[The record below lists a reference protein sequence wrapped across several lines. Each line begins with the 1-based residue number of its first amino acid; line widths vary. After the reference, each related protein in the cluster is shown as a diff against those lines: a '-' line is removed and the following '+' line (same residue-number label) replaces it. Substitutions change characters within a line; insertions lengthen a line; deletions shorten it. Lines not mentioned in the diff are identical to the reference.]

1 MDTAFIKDI
10 LLALKAELIRF
21 RFWCVLLFI
30 AMSGLVLL
38 VGVMWPKNYA
48 TSALLFADETN
59 ILEPLLRGRAE
70 VTTIDRSVQAREII
84 YTRGIMETVARERGF
99 ITKDTPPEQQD
110 RTIRAIR
117 GGLDVRS
124 EQNNYFRISFVSGDP
139 DNSFETLNTIINV
152 FIENSANRKRQES
165 LNAFNFI
172 DAQVQTYKRQLE
184 LAEEKLKEFNSQNVD
199 GTEASVAG
207 RIAELRNE
215 IEALKITT
223 EETEARIN
231 TIRQQLGNESQ
242 YQQTKGEIDELR
254 QRRQTMQAQL
264 EQLLL
269 VYQEG
274 YPDVISL
281 RAQIADLDNAIF
293 AMQQSGGD
301 VYTGGRNEQVENPLY
316 EELRRQLSVADVDLR
331 GQKRRMQSLVHLL
344 EQEHERA
351 QRVAA
356 NQAQLS
362 ELTRDY
368 NVTRDVYE
376 EMLQRKESARLS
388 MTLDIEGQGIS
399 YRIQEPATFPL
410 TPSGLRF
417 IHFAIIG
424 PILGLLAPI
433 GLLIL
438 YVMVDPHFRSAR
450 SLQQQ
455 LPPGVELIGVIPHY
469 HTPLGERLLR
479 KDVILLLIFCI
490 LAMAAYGSF
499 ASYWHIT
506 RS

>member
-1 MDTAFIKDI
+1 MDTAYIKDL

-30 AMSGLVLL
+30 GVSGLVLFI
-38 VGVMWPKNYA
+38 GIMWPKNYE
-48 TSALLFADETN
+48 TSALLFADQTN

-70 VTTIDRSVQAREII
+70 VTSIDQSAQAREVI
-84 YTRGIMETVARERGF
+84 YTRGIMEAVARERGLVDKN
-99 ITKDTPPEQQD
+99 TSPEMQD
-110 RTIRAIR
+110 RIIR
-117 GGLDVRS
+117 GIRSGVDVRS
-124 EQNNYFRISFVSGDP
+124 EQNNYFRISFTANDP
-139 DNSFETLNTIINV
+139 DFSFETLNTVINV
-152 FIENSANRKRQES
+152 FIENSASKKRKES

-172 DAQVQTYKRQLE
+172 DTQVQTYKRQLE
-184 LAEEKLKEFNSQNVD
+184 LAEEKLKEFNAQNVD
-199 GTEASVAG
+199 GTEATVAV
-207 RIAELRNE
+207 RISQLRSE
-215 IEALKITT
+215 IESLKITI

-231 TIRQQLGNESQ
+231 TIQKQLGNESQ
-242 YQQTKGEIDELR
+242 YQQTKGQVDEMR
-254 QRRQTMQAQL
+254 QRREALVGQL

-269 VYQEG
+269 SYQEG
-274 YPDVISL
+274 YPDIISL
-281 RAQIADLDNAIF
+281 RAQIAELDASISQLQ
-293 AMQQSGGD
+293 ASGGE
-301 VYTGGRNEQVENPLY
+301 VYAGTRDRVENPLY
-316 EELRRQLSVADVDLR
+316 EDLRRQLSSADVDLR
-331 GQKRRMQSLVHLL
+331 GQKRRMESLVHLL

-388 MTLDIEGQGIS
+388 MTLDIEGQGVS

-410 TPSGLRF
+410 KPTGLRF

-424 PILGLLAPI
+424 PFLGLLAPI
-433 GLLIL
+433 GLLIM
-438 YVMVDPHFRSAR
+438 YVMFDPHLRSAR

-455 LPPGVELIGVIPHY
+455 LPSGIELYGVIPHY

-479 KDVILLLIFCI
+479 KDVLMLVILCV
-490 LAMAAYGSF
+490 LAMAAYITF

>member
-1 MDTAFIKDI
+1 MDTAFIKDM
-10 LLALKAELIRF
+10 LFALKAELIRF
-21 RFWCVLLFI
+21 RFWCVMLFI
-30 AMSGLVLL
+30 LVSGVVLL
-38 VGVMWPKNYA
+38 VGIVWPKNYA

-84 YTRGIMETVARERGF
+84 YTRGIMETVARQRGF
-99 ITKDTPPEQQD
+99 ITKDTPPEQED
-110 RTIRAIR
+110 RVIRSIR
-117 GGLDVRS
+117 SGLDVRS
-124 EQNNYFRISFVSGDP
+124 EQNNYFRISFSSNDP
-139 DNSFETLNTIINV
+139 DSAFETLNTIINV
-152 FIENSANRKRQES
+152 FIENSANKKRQES

-199 GTEASVAG
+199 GTEASVAS
-207 RIAELRNE
+207 RIAELRSE
-215 IEALKITT
+215 IETLKITT

-231 TIRQQLGNESQ
+231 TLKQQLGNESQ

-254 QRRQTMQAQL
+254 QRRQALQAQL

-281 RAQIADLDNAIF
+281 RAQISELDAAIH
-293 AMQQSGGD
+293 AAQASGGD
-301 VYTGGRNEQVENPLY
+301 VYTGAQEQIENPLY
-316 EELRRQLSVADVDLR
+316 EDLRRQLAEADVDLR

-410 TPSGLRF
+410 KPSGLRF

-424 PILGLLAPI
+424 PIIGLLVPI
-433 GLLIL
+433 GLLVL

-450 SLQQQ
+450 ALQQQ
-455 LPPGVELIGVIPHY
+455 LPSGIELIGVIPHY
-469 HTPLGERLLR
+469 HTPLSERLLR
-479 KDVILLLIFCI
+479 KDVVILLFLCL
-490 LAMAAYGSF
+490 LAMAAYASF
-499 ASYWHIT
+499 ASYWHVT

>member
-30 AMSGLVLL
+30 LVSGLVLL
-38 VGVMWPKNYA
+38 VGVVWPKSYA

-84 YTRGIMETVARERGF
+84 YTRGIMEAVARKRGF
-99 ITKDTPPEQQD
+99 ITKDTPLEQQE
-110 RTIRAIR
+110 RIIRSLR
-117 GGLDVRS
+117 SGLDVRS
-124 EQNNYFRISFVSGDP
+124 EQNNYFRISFTSNDP

-152 FIENSANRKRQES
+152 FIENSASKKRQES

-184 LAEEKLKEFNSQNVD
+184 LAEEKLKEFNAQNVD
-199 GTEASVAG
+199 GTEASVAA
-207 RIAELRNE
+207 RIAQLRSD
-215 IEALKITT
+215 IETLKITI

-231 TIRQQLGNESQ
+231 TLTVQLGNESQ

-254 QRRQTMQAQL
+254 QRRQGLVSQL

-281 RAQIADLDNAIF
+281 RAQIAELDTAIYI
-293 AMQQSGGD
+293 AQGSGGE
-301 VYTGGRNEQVENPLY
+301 VYTGRGEALENPLY
-316 EELRRQLSVADVDLR
+316 EELRRQLSVAKVDLR
-331 GQKRRMQSLVHLL
+331 GQKRRMESLVHLL

-410 TPSGLRF
+410 KPSGLRF

-450 SLQQQ
+450 ALQQQ
-455 LPPGVELIGVIPHY
+455 LPQGVELIGIIPHY

-479 KDVILLLIFCI
+479 KDVVILLFLCL
-490 LAMAAYGSF
+490 LAMAAYASF

-506 RS
+506 TS